1 MTQKE
6 PTNALNGTNF
16 EQWLIATPRITT
28 FSMTDVWLLNDLTH
42 NPSKAILGKIKLHY
56 KNFVKIR
63 HSFG

>member
-42 NPSKAILGKIKLHY
+42 NPSKAIKI
-56 KNFVKIR
+56 
-63 HSFG
+63 HSYRQAFALICKG